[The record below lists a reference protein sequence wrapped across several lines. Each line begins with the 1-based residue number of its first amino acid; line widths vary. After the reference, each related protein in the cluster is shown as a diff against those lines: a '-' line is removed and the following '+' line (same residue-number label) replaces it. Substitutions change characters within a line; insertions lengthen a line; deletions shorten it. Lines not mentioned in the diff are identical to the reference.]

1 MQRSRRILVLAGLGL
16 LAGGKPAGADDGADR
31 RAIQRIISG
40 QIEAFR
46 RDDGP
51 GAFSFA
57 SPGIRQMFQTEARFM
72 AMVREGYPQVYRPR
86 SFAFGEYRVT
96 DAGPSQL
103 VEIVDGE
110 GQVWRALYTLEK
122 QPDGTWRISGCY
134 VLKAP
139 QLAS

>member
-1 MQRSRRILVLAGLGL
+1 MAASRRVVLLAGLGL
-16 LAGGKPAGADDGADR
+16 VLGGRAVADEAADR
-31 RAIQRIISG
+31 QAIQRIIAQ

-51 GAFSFA
+51 AAYGFA
-57 SPGIRQMFQTEARFM
+57 SPGIRSLFPDETQFM
-72 AMVREGYPQVYRPR
+72 AMVRQGYPQVYRPR
-86 SFAFGEYRVT
+86 SFEFGAYRIT
-96 DAGPSQL
+96 ESGPSQL
-103 VEIVDGE
+103 VEIVDAD

-122 QPDGTWRISGCY
+122 QADGSWRISGCY